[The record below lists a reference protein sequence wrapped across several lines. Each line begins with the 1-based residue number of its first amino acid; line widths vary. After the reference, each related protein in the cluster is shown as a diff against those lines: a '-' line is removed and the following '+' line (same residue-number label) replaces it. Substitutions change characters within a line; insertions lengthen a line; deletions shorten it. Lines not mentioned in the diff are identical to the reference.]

1 MTLSTRVLTQ
11 RDVAR
16 VIDVGIAIR
25 VVHDAFQAMARG
37 DTVMPPKVYLPL
49 AQHGDFRAMPAW
61 LKRPS
66 AAGLKWV
73 NVHPDNPRR
82 GFPTVMALIIINDPA
97 TGVPW
102 AILDG
107 LLITK
112 LRTAAAGAVAARAL
126 AQPDSCVAGL
136 LGCGGQAEAQ
146 LLALN
151 EVFRLR
157 HIKVWGYHPGEAQRF
172 CRRMRRQLPQVR
184 FEACAT
190 VKSCVREVDLLV
202 TLTPSK
208 RPLVKREWLR
218 EGVHINAVGADAPGK
233 QELDAEILRDA
244 IVVVDEREQ
253 ALHGGELN
261 VPVRKSQFRP
271 QQIYASLG
279 EILIGRKAWRR
290 APQDITVF
298 DSTGLAIHDV
308 ALGAA
313 AFRRAQRRGIGHR
326 VAFFDPFSTRR
337 GL

>member
-1 MTLSTRVLTQ
+1 MSVTRLLTQ

-16 VIDVGIAIR
+16 VIDVRVAIR
-25 VVHDAFQAMARG
+25 VVREAFKAMARG
-37 DTVMPPKVYLPL
+37 DAVIPPKVYLPL
-49 AQHGDFRAMPAW
+49 PPHGDFRAMPAW
-61 LKRPS
+61 LKRPA

-73 NVHPDNPRR
+73 NVHPNNPRR
-82 GFPTVMALIIINDPA
+82 GLPTVMGLIIINDPA

-126 AQPDSCVAGL
+126 ARPESRVVGL

-151 EVFRLR
+151 EAFRLR
-157 HIKVWGYHPGEAQRF
+157 RIKIWGYHSGEAQRF
-172 CRRMRRQLPQVR
+172 CRRMRRQLPRVR
-184 FEACAT
+184 FEPCAT
-190 VKSCVREVDLLV
+190 IESCVRDVDVLV
-202 TLTPSK
+202 TITPSR
-208 RPLVKREWLR
+208 RPLVKRVWLR
-218 EGVHINAVGADAPGK
+218 EGVHINAMGADAPGK
-233 QELDAEILRDA
+233 QELDPEILRA
-244 IVVVDEREQ
+244 ATVIVDEREQ

-261 VPVRKSQFRP
+261 VPVRKGQFRP
-271 QQIYASLG
+271 RQIYASLG
-279 EILIGRKAWRR
+279 EILIGRISWRR

-313 AFRRAQRRGIGHR
+313 AFRRAQRREIGSR
-326 VAFFDPFSTRR
+326 LRFFSP
-337 GL
+337 